1 MRPAAASSNTS
12 AAPARPSP
20 GRASSSTRV
29 AGPEWGARGRRLYRL
44 GFARLGFDK
53 GVRMSTEGKLG
64 FDDGAGIRPAGIR
77 RRKVSRVAAI
87 RAGLEA
93 LGFVPDKWSTCSRR
107 DRLVS
112 RQDTPSREYCT
123 ATQGVYVGAGGA
135 VRLGRTLASS
145 YSVVD
150 GRLGRAALA
159 AAAEL
164 GLDVRAPRP
173 SVERQAPA
181 PIDWPARAGFETTGA
196 GVADLAAREIARQV
210 VTYAVG
216 RAISCHGCGAILD
229 ARRAWLVGDRLVI
242 CDTCHEHA
250 SDASIGRRLE
260 LAGGGAL

>member
-1 MRPAAASSNTS
+1 MVGK
-12 AAPARPSP
+12 AP
-20 GRASSSTRV
+20 
-29 AGPEWGARGRRLYRL
+29 L
-44 GFARLGFDK
+44 GSEKAPLGSEA
-53 GVRMSTEGKLG
+53 V
-64 FDDGAGIRPAGIR
+64 GIR

-93 LGFVPDKWSTCSRR
+93 LGFVPDRDSTCSRR

-112 RQDTPSREYCT
+112 RMDTPSREFCT

-196 GVADLAAREIARQV
+196 GLVDLAAREIARNV
-210 VTYAVG
+210 VSYAAG

-229 ARRAWLVGDRLVI
+229 ARRTWLVGDRLVV
-242 CDTCHEHA
+242 CDRCHEH
-250 SDASIGRRLE
+250 D
-260 LAGGGAL
+260 GGAR

>member
-1 MRPAAASSNTS
+1 
-12 AAPARPSP
+12 
-20 GRASSSTRV
+20 
-29 AGPEWGARGRRLYRL
+29 
-44 GFARLGFDK
+44 
-53 GVRMSTEGKLG
+53 MSTEGKLG

-93 LGFVPDKWSTCSRR
+93 LGFVPDKGSTCSRR

-112 RQDTPSREYCT
+112 RQDTPSREFCT
-123 ATQGVYVGAGGA
+123 AIQGVYVGAGGA

-173 SVERQAPA
+173 STARQASA
-181 PIDWPARAGFETTGA
+181 PIDWPARAGITGVGSVDNSMA
-196 GVADLAAREIARQV
+196 QEIARQV
-210 VTYAVG
+210 VRYAAG
-216 RAISCHGCGAILD
+216 RAICCHGCGAILD
-229 ARRAWLVGDRLVI
+229 ARHTWLEDDGKVLCCI
-242 CDTCHEHA
+242 CHHDYHEPL
-250 SDASIGRRLE
+250 DLGRRLE